1 MTPDSR
7 TPEATLMSDT
17 RTGRLVPDG
26 REWDAARL
34 VRLEDENAQL
44 RQAVSSHA
52 VIDQAIGV
60 VLAVGELTP
69 EEGWEVLRRTSQRTN
84 VKLRRVAEAVVE
96 WARTGE
102 LPEAVKT
109 ELEREI
115 QLSRART
122 RAVDRL
128 S

>member
-1 MTPDSR
+1 
-7 TPEATLMSDT
+7 MSDT
-17 RTGRLVPDG
+17 QTGRLAPDD
-26 REWDAARL
+26 RSWDDAARL
-34 VRLEDENAQL
+34 VRLEDENLQL

-69 EEGWEVLRRTSQRTN
+69 EEGWNVLRQTSQRTN

-102 LPEAVKT
+102 MPEALKA
-109 ELEREI
+109 ELERAI
-115 QLSRART
+115 QLGRART
-122 RAVDRL
+122 RAAERL